1 MLISRNWLQTF
12 FTDPL
17 PTADALSEA
26 LTFHVFEIDRVE
38 QKGNDALLD
47 VKVTP
52 NRGHDC
58 LCYAGIAKEVSAILK
73 LPLKLNPGAG
83 GKIDFSAAGRRGDVV
98 KSSFPPALTQAP
110 SVSVH
115 IETVLCSRYIVGYIK
130 GVKVG
135 PSPTWLQERLESIG
149 QRSVN
154 NVVDATNYVMFTLG
168 QPLHA
173 FDAKKLEQ
181 KNGSYAISVR
191 QAKPGE
197 TLLALDGKEYTLQ
210 ESMMVIAD
218 AHRDVVIGVAGV
230 KGGMPAGISAETTDI
245 LIESANFEG
254 VSVRKT
260 AQTLKL
266 RTDASQRFEQ
276 QLSPELAA
284 FGMQAVIDLILEIAC
299 PLPGRGVEDGLI
311 GCIDVYPHPQKQTY
325 VSITVEKINHILGLQ
340 LTGAE
345 VAESFE
351 RLSFGYKEV
360 DGVFEVVVPPLRLD
374 LEIAQDLVE
383 EVGRI
388 VGYDCVPTLMLPAF
402 TKTPEVNKHFYW
414 AEKIREFLIEQG
426 FSEVFTS
433 VFSEQGERVVLNK
446 VDGVKPYLRTSL
458 TGGLAEALEKNIRNK
473 ELLCLKQVK
482 IFEIGT
488 VWKEG
493 VEILTYDLAVEVVK
507 KEKTLAEYKA
517 AVEAMLRTIPEV
529 VAQYEDLPTS
539 TTERYKLFSRYPY
552 IVRDVAFWTNGAT
565 EPTELE
571 EFLSSVAGDLCV
583 KTMQFDQFEKE
594 GRTSYGYRLIFQS
607 FDRTLTDEDATLA
620 MDQVYKALQQKGFE
634 IR

>member
-83 GKIDFSAAGRRGDVV
+83 GKIDFSAAGRRGDAA

-115 IETVLCSRYIVGYIK
+115 IETVLCSRYIAGYIK

-191 QAKPGE
+191 QAKPSE

-260 AQTLKL
+260 AQALRL

-284 FGMQAVIDLILEIAC
+284 FGMQAVIKLIFEIAGGE
-299 PLPGRGVEDGLI
+299 LVGYTDE
-311 GCIDVYPHPQKQTY
+311 YPIKQEQKW
-325 VSITVEKINHILGLQ
+325 VSVTVEKINKVLGMS

-345 VAESFE
+345 VADVFE
-351 RLSFGYKEV
+351 RLALPYKEQE
-360 DGVFEVVVPPLRLD
+360 GVFEVVVPLERLD
-374 LEIAQDLVE
+374 LEISEDLIE

-388 VGYDCVPTLMLPAF
+388 IGYDRVMPLQLPPF
-402 TKTPEVNKHFYW
+402 GKSIEINKNFYW
-414 AEKIREFLIEQG
+414 AEKIREFLVSQG

-433 VFSEQGERVVLNK
+433 VFVEKGERVVLNK
-446 VDGVKPYLRTSL
+446 VDGVKPFLRTNLSDEL
-458 TGGLAEALEKNIRNK
+458 SQALEKNIRNK
-473 ELLCLKQVK
+473 DLLDLRQVK
-482 IFEIGT
+482 LFEIGSI
-488 VWKEG
+488 WKDGIE
-493 VEILTYDLAVEVVK
+493 EIVYDLAVEKIK
-507 KEKTLAEYKA
+507 KEKTTEEYKH
-517 AVEAMLRTIPEV
+517 ELEEMLKVISSHSDH
-529 VAQYEDLPTS
+529 YENLPTS
-539 TTERYKLFSRYPY
+539 TTQRYQTYSRFPY
-552 IVRDVAFWTNGAT
+552 IVRDVAFWTPAGT
-565 EPTELE
+565 DEKHIEQIIKTQ
-571 EFLSSVAGDLCV
+571 AGDLCV
-583 KTMQFDQFEKE
+583 KISLFDKFEKNDK
-594 GRTSYGYRLIFQS
+594 TSLGYRIIFQS
-607 FDRTLTDEDATLA
+607 FERTLIEAEVNEI
-620 MDQVYKALQQKGFE
+620 MEKVYAKLKTEGFE